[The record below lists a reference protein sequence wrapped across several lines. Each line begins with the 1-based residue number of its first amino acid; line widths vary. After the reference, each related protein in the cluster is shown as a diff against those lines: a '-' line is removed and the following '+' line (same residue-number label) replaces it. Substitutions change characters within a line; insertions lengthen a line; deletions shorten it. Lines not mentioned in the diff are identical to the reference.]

1 MNRFVVLLSVLL
13 LASAQA
19 APPPVSA
26 GEIDRLIAAMGAS
39 GCDFERNGRW
49 YPAKQ
54 AEEHLRRKY
63 EWLRRR
69 DLVASAEQF
78 IERAGT
84 QSSMSGRAYRVRC
97 RTAGRAVRGMAACAA
112 ARNAPAT
119 IEPALRPR

>member
-1 MNRFVVLLSVLL
+1 MNRFVVPLSVLL

-19 APPPVSA
+19 APPPVAA

-97 RTAGRAVRGMAACAA
+97 AGRPVVPSAEWLR
-112 ARNAPAT
+112 AR
-119 IEPALRPR
+119 LREMRQPRSNPH